1 MGVETEK
8 EKLIKNIKKEAT
20 SYNLGMLKHDQYDF
34 MPVTEMVGG
43 PSEAGMI
50 AKRKKI
56 R

>member
-8 EKLIKNIKKEAT
+8 EKLIKNIIKEAT
-20 SYNLGMLKHDQYDF
+20 GYNPGMLKHDKYDF

-50 AKRKKI
+50 TKRKKI